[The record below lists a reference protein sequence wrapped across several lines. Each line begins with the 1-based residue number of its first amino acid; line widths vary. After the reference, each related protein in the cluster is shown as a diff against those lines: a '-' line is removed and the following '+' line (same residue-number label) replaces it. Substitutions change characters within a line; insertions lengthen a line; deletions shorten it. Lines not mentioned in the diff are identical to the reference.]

1 MTDPLLPIGGSQ
13 ALCQVDAEAHL
24 DSAPPPA
31 LIGSPE
37 LMDVV
42 VRGNGAEIGCI
53 QASTNTTLYAREVR
67 VGAPVD
73 ADNRSEACGD
83 GAPAEL

>member
-24 DSAPPPA
+24 DPSSPLAP
-31 LIGSPE
+31 IGSPM

-42 VRGNGAEIGCI
+42 VKGNAAEIGCT
-53 QASTNTTLYAREVR
+53 QTSTNTTLYAREVR
-67 VGAPVD
+67 VGAPVE
-73 ADNRSEACGD
+73 ADNRSEAWGD
-83 GAPAEL
+83 GAPG